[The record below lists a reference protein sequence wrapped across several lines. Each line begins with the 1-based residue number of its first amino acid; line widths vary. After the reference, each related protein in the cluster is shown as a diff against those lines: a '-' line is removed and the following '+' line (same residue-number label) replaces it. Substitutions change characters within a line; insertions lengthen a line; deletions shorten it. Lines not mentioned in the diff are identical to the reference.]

1 MNKLIIPLFGCN
13 VKLTI
18 ISGSSGSG
26 KSVALRVLE
35 DIGYYCVDNLPMNL
49 LVPFIKS
56 TEDSEQPIAVSLDIR
71 NIPPTADKLTDFL
84 ESLRQYCE
92 LEILFLDASSTVLI
106 KRYSESRRL
115 HPLTQQ
121 CLTLLEAVKVEK
133 VMLQPLAEVADLKIE
148 TGDLTIYQLSDLIKK
163 RILGSRSSELVL
175 VFESFG
181 FKYGLPRD
189 VDYVFDVRFLPNPH
203 WDPALR
209 PFTGLDLPVQ
219 EYLSKEPLVNKL
231 EEQLTE
237 FISSWLPHLERN
249 NRSYVTIAIG
259 CTGGQHRSV
268 YLAQKLAKNF
278 SRERHNIQIHHREI
292 IRKENN

>member
-1 MNKLIIPLFGCN
+1 M
-13 VKLTI
+13 KLTI
-18 ISGSSGSG
+18 ISGTSGAG

-49 LVPFIKS
+49 LLSFVKS
-56 TEDSEQPIAVSLDIR
+56 TEDSEQPIAVSLDVR
-71 NIPPTADKLTDFL
+71 NIPPTAEELTIFL
-84 ESLRQYCE
+84 ESLKQYCE
-92 LEILFLDASSTVLI
+92 LEIIYLDASTTMLI

-121 CLTLLEAVKVEK
+121 CLTLLEAVKAEK
-133 VMLQPLAEVADLKIE
+133 IMLEPIAESADLKIE
-148 TGDLTIYQLSDLIKK
+148 TGDLTIYQLSDLIKQ
-163 RILGSRSSELVL
+163 RVLGTQNNELVL

-203 WDPALR
+203 WEPKLR

-219 EYLSKEPLVNKL
+219 EYLSSDPLVNKL
-231 EEQLTE
+231 EGQITD

-278 SRERHNIQIHHREI
+278 STERHNIQIHHREI
-292 IRKENN
+292 IRKSNN

>member
-1 MNKLIIPLFGCN
+1 M
-13 VKLTI
+13 KLTI
-18 ISGSSGSG
+18 ISGTSGAG

-35 DIGYYCVDNLPMNL
+35 DIGYYCVDNLPINL
-49 LVPFIKS
+49 LLPFIKS

-71 NIPPTADKLTDFL
+71 NIPPTAEELTDFL

-92 LEILFLDASSTVLI
+92 LEIIYLDASSTMLI

-121 CLTLLEAVKVEK
+121 CLTLLEAVKAEK
-133 VMLQPLAEVADLKIE
+133 VMLEPIAEAADLKIE
-148 TGDLTIYQLSDLIKK
+148 TGELTIYQLSDLIKK
-163 RILGSRSSELVL
+163 RVLGTEGSELVL

-203 WDPALR
+203 WEPKLR

-219 EYLSKEPLVNKL
+219 EYLSNDPLVNKL
-231 EEQLTE
+231 EGQITE

-249 NRSYVTIAIG
+249 NRSYVTVAIG

-292 IRKENN
+292 LRKSNN

>member
-1 MNKLIIPLFGCN
+1 M
-13 VKLTI
+13 KLTI
-18 ISGSSGSG
+18 ISGTSGAG

-35 DIGYYCVDNLPMNL
+35 DIGYYCVDNLPINL
-49 LVPFIKS
+49 LFPFIQN
-56 TEDSEQPIAVSLDIR
+56 TEDSEQPVAVSLDVR
-71 NIPPTADKLTDFL
+71 NIPPTEEELDELL
-84 ESLRQYCE
+84 ESLRKHCE
-92 LEILFLDASSTVLI
+92 LEILFLDASSTKLI

-121 CLTLLEAVKVEK
+121 CLTLMEAVKAEK
-133 VMLQPLAEVADLKIE
+133 VMLQPLAAAADLKIE
-148 TGDLTIYQLSDLIKK
+148 TGELTIYQLSDLIKK
-163 RILGSRSSELVL
+163 RLLGTRSSELVL

-203 WDPALR
+203 WEPELR
-209 PFTGLDLPVQ
+209 PLTGLDLPVQ
-219 EYLSKEPLVNKL
+219 EYLSGNAMVNKL
-231 EEQLTE
+231 ESQISD
-237 FISSWLPHLERN
+237 FISTWLPELERN

-278 SRERHNIQIHHREI
+278 SEQRHNIQIHHREMV
-292 IRKENN
+292 RKGTINS

>member
-1 MNKLIIPLFGCN
+1 M
-13 VKLTI
+13 KLTI
-18 ISGSSGSG
+18 ISGTSGAG

-35 DIGYYCVDNLPMNL
+35 DIGYYCVDNLPINL
-49 LVPFIKS
+49 LFPFIQN
-56 TEDSEQPIAVSLDIR
+56 TEDSEQPVAVSLDVR
-71 NIPPTADKLTDFL
+71 NIPPTEEELNELL
-84 ESLRQYCE
+84 ESLRKHCE
-92 LEILFLDASSTVLI
+92 LEILFLDASSTKLI

-121 CLTLLEAVKVEK
+121 CLTLMEAVKAEK
-133 VMLQPLAEVADLKIE
+133 VMLQPLAAAADLKIE
-148 TGDLTIYQLSDLIKK
+148 TGELTIYQLSDLIKK
-163 RILGSRSSELVL
+163 RLLGTRNSELVL

-203 WDPALR
+203 WEPELR
-209 PFTGLDLPVQ
+209 PLTGLDLPVQ
-219 EYLSKEPLVNKL
+219 EYLSGNEMVNKL
-231 EEQLTE
+231 ESQITD
-237 FISSWLPHLERN
+237 FISTWLPELEQN

-278 SRERHNIQIHHREI
+278 SEQRHNIQIHHREML
-292 IRKENN
+292 RKGTINS

>member
-1 MNKLIIPLFGCN
+1 

-18 ISGSSGSG
+18 ISGTSGSG

-49 LVPFIKS
+49 LVPFIQS

-71 NIPPTADKLTDFL
+71 NIPSTAEKLTKLL
-84 ESLRQYCE
+84 ESLKQFCE
-92 LEILFLDASSTVLI
+92 LEILYLDASSTVLI

-121 CLTLLEAVKVEK
+121 CLTLLEAVKAEK
-133 VMLQPLAEVADLKIE
+133 VMLEPLAEVADLKIE

-163 RILGSRSSELVL
+163 RLLGTRSSELVL

-203 WDPALR
+203 WEPALR
-209 PFTGLDLPVQ
+209 PFTGLDLPVK
-219 EYLSKEPLVNKL
+219 EYLSNEPLVNKL
-231 EEQLTE
+231 EGQLTE
-237 FISSWLPHLERN
+237 FITSWLPHLERN

-268 YLAQKLAKNF
+268 YLAQKLAQNF
-278 SRERHNIQIHHREI
+278 SKGRHNIQIHHREI